1 VEPKGSDANVTIGD
15 TGTLDARSESRLNRA
30 IMSGRILGL
39 ALSMSVLAYIL
50 IGTLV
55 AQLGPVRASVDNVR
69 LALVGAG
76 FAALIGSIVFRRSR
90 LAPHRL
96 EATYARN
103 GDHGLIGYLLAT
115 TVVSAALAEV
125 VGIAGLLLGIL
136 AGDTRAMNVFCV
148 VALVAII
155 FSLPNAGRWRE
166 AYSHMASRGRVEAAT
181 EAGPAVRG

>member
-1 VEPKGSDANVTIGD
+1 VTID
-15 TGTLDARSESRLNRA
+15 ATGTLDARSESRLNRA
-30 IMSGRILGL
+30 IVSGRILGL
-39 ALSMSVLAYIL
+39 ALAMSVLAYIL

-55 AQLGPVRASVDNVR
+55 AQMGPIRARVENVR
-69 LALVGAG
+69 LMLVGVG
-76 FAALIGSIVFRRSR
+76 LAALIGSIAFRRSR

-96 EATYARN
+96 EATYVTK
-103 GDHGLIGYLLAT
+103 GDNGLIGYLLAT

-155 FSLPNAGRWRE
+155 FCLPNAGRWRE
-166 AYSHMASRGRVEAAT
+166 AYSHMASRGRVQAAT

>member
-1 VEPKGSDANVTIGD
+1 M
-15 TGTLDARSESRLNRA
+15 RA
-30 IMSGRILGL
+30 IEPSDTRTESKLGRAILSGRILGL
-39 ALSMSVLAYIL
+39 ALAMSVLAYIL

-55 AQLGPVRASVDNVR
+55 SQMGPVRAEFANVR
-69 LALVGAG
+69 LALIAVG
-76 FAALIGSIVFRRSR
+76 FAALVGSILFRRAR

-96 EATYARN
+96 EAVFATS
-103 GDHGLIGYLLAT
+103 GDDGLIGHLLVT

-136 AGDTRAMNVFCV
+136 AGDSRSMNVFCV

-166 AYSHMASRGRVEAAT
+166 AFSYMSSRGRAEASP
-181 EAGPAVRG
+181 EANPALRG